1 MAWVCNVCGAMTKTP
16 QGLFLHKRLAH
27 QMTPQQA
34 KQNPLR
40 EGYSCDYCD
49 FVTPYS
55 SSLYRHIR
63 AIHHKEPL
71 PYD

>member
-1 MAWVCNVCGAMTKTP
+1 MAWVCEICEARIRTA
-16 QGLFLHKRLAH
+16 QGLFMHKRLAH
-27 QMTPQQA
+27 QMTSEQA

-40 EGYSCDYCD
+40 EGYRCEHCG

-63 AIHHKEPL
+63 KKHRIEPL

>member
-1 MAWVCNVCGAMTKTP
+1 MTWVCDICGARIRSS
-16 QGLFLHKRLAH
+16 QGLFMHKRLAH

-40 EGYSCDYCD
+40 ESYRCKYCD

-63 AIHHKEPL
+63 IKHRIEPL

>member
-1 MAWVCNVCGAMTKTP
+1 MAWVCDICGAPKKTA
-16 QGLFLHKRLAH
+16 QGLFMHKRLAH
-27 QMTPQQA
+27 QMTPEQA

-40 EGYSCDYCD
+40 EGYQCKVCGWA
-49 FVTPYS
+49 TPYP

-63 AIHHKEPL
+63 RIHHIEPL

>member
-1 MAWVCNVCGAMTKTP
+1 MAWVCKVCGARIKTA
-16 QGLFLHKRLAH
+16 QGLFMHKRLAH
-27 QMTPQQA
+27 QMTPQKA

-40 EGYSCDYCD
+40 EGYRCKDCG

-63 AIHHKEPL
+63 SRHGVEPL